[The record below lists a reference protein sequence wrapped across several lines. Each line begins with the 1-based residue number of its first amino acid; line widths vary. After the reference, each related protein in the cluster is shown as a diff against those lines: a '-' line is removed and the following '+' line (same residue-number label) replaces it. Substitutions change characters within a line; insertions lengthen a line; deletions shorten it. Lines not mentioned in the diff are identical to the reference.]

1 MVSQLDEAAQNV
13 RVFRGF
19 HDWELESAKSFLD
32 LVYKSP
38 PGGRGVNRMRWRLRW
53 RLRGSGCFDVLSFY
67 EALQGQKATSFPCKS
82 IWGVKAQ
89 GGSRFRLVNSLGK
102 DFYLGQGFS
111 NWLVYASVMGR

>member
-1 MVSQLDEAAQNV
+1 MASQLDGAAQNV
-13 RVFRGF
+13 RVCRGF

-67 EALQGQKATSFPCKS
+67 EALRGQKATSFPCKS
-82 IWGVKAQ
+82 IWGIKAPRRVSFSFGQ
-89 GGSRFRLVNSLGK
+89 QLG
-102 DFYLGQGFS
+102 
-111 NWLVYASVMGR
+111 